1 MPNSPTR
8 LILFL
13 SSYAPLFLIIAM
25 RGWRDSTHLAV
36 ALTIVAVLSVVVLF
50 VFLRTVRKL
59 SASKVSISSVIS
71 RDGDAMSY
79 IVTYLLPFLAVKL
92 NDLTDVVSL
101 GIVLFVIGLLY
112 VNSNM
117 IHTNPVLNIVG
128 YHIFE
133 VEDSDGKTIALI
145 CKRPYIRTGSEVDVI
160 SIGDYVL
167 LEKNINAS
175 GTGY

>member
-1 MPNSPTR
+1 MPNIPTR

-25 RGWRDSTHLAV
+25 RGWRDNRHLAAGMGIV
-36 ALTIVAVLSVVVLF
+36 ALLSVIVLF
-50 VFLRTVRKL
+50 AFLRTAQTL
-59 SASKVSISSVIS
+59 SADKISVASVIS
-71 RDGDAMSY
+71 RDGDVMSY

-92 NDLTDVVSL
+92 NDPTDVVSL
-101 GIVLFVIGLLY
+101 GVVLFVIGLLY

-117 IHTNPVLNIVG
+117 IHTNPVLNIAG

-133 VEDSDGKTIALI
+133 IEDGNEKTTALI
-145 CKRPYIRTGSEVDVI
+145 CRRSYIRTGSEINAI

-167 LEKNINAS
+167 LEKR
-175 GTGY
+175 

>member
-1 MPNSPTR
+1 MPNIPTR

-25 RGWRDSTHLAV
+25 RGWRESRYLAL
-36 ALTIVAVLSVVVLF
+36 ALAIVGVLSVVVLF
-50 VFLRTVRKL
+50 AFLHTAHKL
-59 SASKVSISSVIS
+59 SASKVRVASVIS

-92 NDLTDVVSL
+92 NDPTDLISL
-101 GIVLFVIGLLY
+101 GIVFAVIGLLY

-133 VEDSDGKTIALI
+133 IEDSDGKTTALV
-145 CKRPYIRTGSEVDVI
+145 CKRSYIRTDSEIDAI

-167 LEKNINAS
+167 LEKR
-175 GTGY
+175 

>member
-1 MPNSPTR
+1 MPNIPTR
-8 LILFL
+8 LILFH

-25 RGWRDSTHLAV
+25 RGWRESRYLAV
-36 ALTIVAVLSVVVLF
+36 GLAIVAVFSVVVLF
-50 VFLRTVRKL
+50 IFLRTAQKL
-59 SASKVSISSVIS
+59 SADKVNVASVIS

-92 NDLTDVVSL
+92 NDPTDVLSL

-117 IHTNPVLNIVG
+117 IHTNPVLNVVG

-133 VEDSDGKTIALI
+133 IEDANGKQRL
-145 CKRPYIRTGSEVDVI
+145 
-160 SIGDYVL
+160 
-167 LEKNINAS
+167 
-175 GTGY
+175 

>member
-1 MPNSPTR
+1 MPNIPTR

-25 RGWRDSTHLAV
+25 RGWRDSRYLAAGLAV
-36 ALTIVAVLSVVVLF
+36 VAVVSVAVLF
-50 VFLRTVRKL
+50 IFLRTAQKL
-59 SASKVSISSVIS
+59 AADKVTVSSVVS

-92 NDLTDVVSL
+92 SDVTDVVSL

-117 IHTNPVLNIVG
+117 IHTNPMLNIRG

-133 VEDSDGKTIALI
+133 IETGDGKTTALI
-145 CKRPYIRTGSEVDVI
+145 CKRSYIRTGSEVDAI

-167 LEKNINAS
+167 LEKR
-175 GTGY
+175 

>member
-1 MPNSPTR
+1 MPNIPTR

-25 RGWRDSTHLAV
+25 RGWHESRHLAV
-36 ALTIVAVLSVVVLF
+36 VPAIVAVLSVVVLF
-50 VFLRTVRKL
+50 VFLRTAQQL
-59 SASKVSISSVIS
+59 SADKVSVSSVIS

-92 NDLTDVVSL
+92 NDPTDVVSL

-133 VEDSDGKTIALI
+133 IEDGNGKTTALI
-145 CKRPYIRTGSEVDVI
+145 CKRSHIRTGSEIDAI
-160 SIGDYVL
+160 SVGDYVL
-167 LEKNINAS
+167 LEK
-175 GTGY
+175 T

>member
-1 MPNSPTR
+1 MPNIPTR

-13 SSYAPLFLIIAM
+13 SSYAPLFLITAM
-25 RGWRDSTHLAV
+25 RGWRDSRHLAV
-36 ALTIVAVLSVVVLF
+36 GLAIVAVLSVVVLF
-50 VFLRTVRKL
+50 AFLHTAQQL
-59 SASKVSISSVIS
+59 SAGKVSVASVIS

-92 NDLTDVVSL
+92 NDPTDLISL
-101 GIVLFVIGLLY
+101 GIVFVVIGLLY

-133 VEDSDGKTIALI
+133 IEDSDGKTSALV
-145 CKRPYIRTGSEVDVI
+145 CKRSYIRTGSEIDAI

-167 LEKNINAS
+167 LEKR
-175 GTGY
+175 

>member
-1 MPNSPTR
+1 MPNIPTR

-13 SSYAPLFLIIAM
+13 SSYAPLFLIVAM
-25 RGWRDSTHLAV
+25 RGWRDSRHLAV
-36 ALTIVAVLSVVVLF
+36 GLAIVAVLSVVVLF
-50 VFLRTVRKL
+50 AFLHTAQKL
-59 SASKVSISSVIS
+59 SAGKVSVSSVIS

-92 NDLTDVVSL
+92 NDPTDVISL
-101 GIVLFVIGLLY
+101 GIVFVVIGLLY

-128 YHIFE
+128 HHIFE
-133 VEDSDGKTIALI
+133 IVDSDGKTTALI
-145 CKRPYIRTGSEVDVI
+145 CKRSYIRTGSEIDAI

-167 LEKNINAS
+167 LEKK
-175 GTGY
+175 